1 MADDTA
7 RKDYEKMDAEY
18 MEGKRKSLDEYG
30 SVIMTSSKFLN
41 SARLRDIYA
50 QEGLRKNGYDV
61 PPTYMVYQ
69 ASRALAELSDE
80 VEIEALVEAEKK
92 TKPDFAAWLDARVL
106 SDFTLDELKGHEA
119 LDEMLLLRKGNRLS
133 VMPVAAAEW
142 KYILALE

>member
-7 RKDYEKMDAEY
+7 KKDYEKMDAEY
-18 MEGKRKSLDEYG
+18 MEGKRKPLEEYG

-69 ASRALAELSDE
+69 AAQALGELSDDA
-80 VEIEALVEAEKK
+80 EIEALITQEKK
-92 TKPDFAAWLDARVL
+92 LKPDFAAWLDAKVMT
-106 SDFTLDELKGHEA
+106 DFTIDELKGFA
-119 LDEMLLLRKGNRLS
+119 
-133 VMPVAAAEW
+133 P
-142 KYILALE
+142 